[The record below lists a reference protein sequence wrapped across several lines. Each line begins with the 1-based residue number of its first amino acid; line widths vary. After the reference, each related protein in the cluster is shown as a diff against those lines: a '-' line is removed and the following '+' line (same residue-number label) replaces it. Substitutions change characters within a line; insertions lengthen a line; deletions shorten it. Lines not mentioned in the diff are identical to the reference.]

1 MQGTYIVESAE
12 CAEARPGGRYEL
24 GRPVGEGSCG
34 RTFEVVGTGEPYVV
48 KLFVGAPA
56 GLLPVAAQG
65 DARALRD
72 NEVRKLM
79 PLREQAIGAADAAH
93 FPQLH
98 STGVVVSGDA
108 AGMPAFMMSRM
119 RGRALSGCVDELSGA
134 IGGVPTAQALLALLR
149 CALRPLA
156 VLERVG
162 IVHGDLNLGNV
173 FVELAEGPDGAA
185 QPVWVGLVDLG
196 AARGA
201 GLLTTR
207 TGVPSVHGAAAFTAP
222 EILDPESEYHEAYHK
237 DPRANVWALASLV
250 YYLRTRRPYIA
261 HTRLRLGE
269 AKGDEPAARA
279 LLAEALTT
287 CLSVDPRRRMG
298 ARELMGYVEARHPR
312 PTSPESLATAPATPA
327 PDSRDEGRRVPMAQA
342 GAALYSDGTLVLGG
356 ADLASC
362 RDGATLERAWDLSAL
377 EADPAAVPWGSHA
390 HGVRRVV
397 CEAPVAPTS
406 TRGWFANMDG
416 CESMDLSRLDFSRV
430 YDATRMFSGCGALS
444 ELAGLDAWDT
454 SSLECADH
462 MFAGCLRLPRSV
474 VSDLE
479 RWDVGRL
486 KSSLGMFTGAAASL
500 EKPRFWST
508 KYGRSFI

>member
-1 MQGTYIVESAE
+1 M
-12 CAEARPGGRYEL
+12 
-24 GRPVGEGSCG
+24 
-34 RTFEVVGTGEPYVV
+34 V

-207 TGVPSVHGAAAFTAP
+207 TGVPSVHGGGRVHRPGDTRSRKRVPRGVPQGPPRQRVGAGVSRLLSQDQAALHRP
-222 EILDPESEYHEAYHK
+222 HEAA
-237 DPRANVWALASLV
+237 PGR
-250 YYLRTRRPYIA
+250 
-261 HTRLRLGE
+261 GE
-269 AKGDEPAARA
+269 R
-279 LLAEALTT
+279 
-287 CLSVDPRRRMG
+287 
-298 ARELMGYVEARHPR
+298 
-312 PTSPESLATAPATPA
+312 
-327 PDSRDEGRRVPMAQA
+327 
-342 GAALYSDGTLVLGG
+342 
-356 ADLASC
+356 
-362 RDGATLERAWDLSAL
+362 
-377 EADPAAVPWGSHA
+377 
-390 HGVRRVV
+390 
-397 CEAPVAPTS
+397 
-406 TRGWFANMDG
+406 
-416 CESMDLSRLDFSRV
+416 
-430 YDATRMFSGCGALS
+430 
-444 ELAGLDAWDT
+444 
-454 SSLECADH
+454 
-462 MFAGCLRLPRSV
+462 
-474 VSDLE
+474 
-479 RWDVGRL
+479 
-486 KSSLGMFTGAAASL
+486 
-500 EKPRFWST
+500 
-508 KYGRSFI
+508 

>member
-207 TGVPSVHGAAAFTAP
+207 TGVPSVHGGGRVHRPGDTRSRKRVPRGVPQGPPRQRVGAGVSRLLSQDQAALHRP
-222 EILDPESEYHEAYHK
+222 HEAA
-237 DPRANVWALASLV
+237 PGR
-250 YYLRTRRPYIA
+250 
-261 HTRLRLGE
+261 GE
-269 AKGDEPAARA
+269 R
-279 LLAEALTT
+279 
-287 CLSVDPRRRMG
+287 
-298 ARELMGYVEARHPR
+298 
-312 PTSPESLATAPATPA
+312 
-327 PDSRDEGRRVPMAQA
+327 
-342 GAALYSDGTLVLGG
+342 
-356 ADLASC
+356 
-362 RDGATLERAWDLSAL
+362 
-377 EADPAAVPWGSHA
+377 
-390 HGVRRVV
+390 
-397 CEAPVAPTS
+397 
-406 TRGWFANMDG
+406 
-416 CESMDLSRLDFSRV
+416 
-430 YDATRMFSGCGALS
+430 
-444 ELAGLDAWDT
+444 
-454 SSLECADH
+454 
-462 MFAGCLRLPRSV
+462 
-474 VSDLE
+474 
-479 RWDVGRL
+479 
-486 KSSLGMFTGAAASL
+486 
-500 EKPRFWST
+500 
-508 KYGRSFI
+508 